1 MGHGHGHGPGGGHGV
16 SVNADRRYLWGA
28 LALLLT
34 FMAAE
39 VVVGVIARSLALI
52 SDAGHMLT
60 DAFSI
65 ALAIVAM
72 RLAARPPQGGFT
84 FGLKRAEILS
94 AQLNGLTLILLATYF
109 IVEAIRRLAEPPEV
123 VGPLVFGTALVG
135 IAINVLAVW
144 LLGRA
149 DRSSLNVQG
158 AFQHVLNDLYA
169 FVATAISG
177 LTVWLTGFAR
187 ADAIATL
194 LVAALMLKSGYGLL
208 RDAGRVLMEAA
219 PAGIDPGEIGTRLV
233 ERPCVVE
240 VHDLHVWEVTSG
252 YPAMSAHVLVEAG
265 GDCHAVRRDLQGVL
279 QEVYGITHTTLE
291 VDHAAAAPADALHCE
306 DAHGPRHV
314 AEEGTPHEHLGDSDC
329 GHR

>member
-1 MGHGHGHGPGGGHGV
+1 VSGEHGHGHGHGV
-16 SVNADRRYLWGA
+16 SVDADRRYLWGA

-39 VVVGVIARSLALI
+39 VVVGLIARSLALI

-72 RLAARPPQGGFT
+72 RLAARPPKGGFT
-84 FGLKRAEILS
+84 YGLKRAEILS
-94 AQLNGLTLILLATYF
+94 AQLNGLTLILLTAYF
-109 IVEAIRRLAEPPEV
+109 VVEAVRRLARPPEV
-123 VGPLVFGTALVG
+123 VGPLVFGTALAG
-135 IAINVLAVW
+135 IAINVLAAW
-144 LLGRA
+144 LLGHA
-149 DRSSLNVQG
+149 DRSSLNIRG

-177 LTVWLTGFAR
+177 LVVWLTGFAR
-187 ADAIATL
+187 ADALATL
-194 LVAALMLKSGYGLL
+194 LVAALMLRSGYGLL

-219 PAGIDPGEIGTRLV
+219 PAGIDPGEIGVRLV

-252 YPAMSAHVLVEAG
+252 YPAMSAHVLVEPG
-265 GDCHAVRRDLQGVL
+265 GDCHAVRRDLQSVL
-279 QEVYGITHTTLE
+279 QESYGITHTTLE
-291 VDHAAAAPADALHCE
+291 VDHAAASSADVLHCE
-306 DAHGPRHV
+306 DPHGPRHV
-314 AEEGTPHEHLGDSDC
+314 AEGDEPHEHFGDADC

>member
-1 MGHGHGHGPGGGHGV
+1 V
-16 SVNADRRYLWGA
+16 SVHADRRYLWGA
-28 LALLLT
+28 LAVLLA

-39 VVVGVIARSLALI
+39 VVIGLAARSLALI

-72 RLAARPPQGGFT
+72 RLAARPPKGGFT

-94 AQLNGLTLILLATYF
+94 AQLNGTTLILLAGYF
-109 IVEAIRRLAEPPEV
+109 VVESVRRLAEPPHV
-123 VGPLVFGTALVG
+123 IGPLVFGTALAG
-135 IAINVLAVW
+135 IAINVLAAW

-149 DRSSLNVQG
+149 DRSSLNVRG

-169 FVATAISG
+169 FIATAISG
-177 LTVWLTGFAR
+177 LVIWLTGFAR
-187 ADAIATL
+187 ADALASL
-194 LVAALMLKSGYGLL
+194 LVATLMLKAGYGLI

-219 PAGIDPGEIGTRLV
+219 PAGIDPGEIGARLV
-233 ERPCVVE
+233 ERSCVVE

-252 YPAMSAHVLVEAG
+252 YPAMSAHVLVEPG

-279 QEVYGITHTTLE
+279 QEFYGITHTTLE
-291 VDHAAAAPADALHCE
+291 VDHACASAVDTLHCA
-306 DAHGPRHV
+306 DPHGPRHL
-314 AEEGTPHEHLGDSDC
+314 AEEDAPHEHVGDADC
-329 GHR
+329 GH